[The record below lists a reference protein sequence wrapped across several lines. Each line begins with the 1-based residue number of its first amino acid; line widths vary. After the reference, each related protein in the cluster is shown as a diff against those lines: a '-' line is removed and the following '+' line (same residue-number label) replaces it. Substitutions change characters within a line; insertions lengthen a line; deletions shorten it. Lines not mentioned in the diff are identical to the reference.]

1 MTPRKRLVGL
11 GAFALASSLVL
22 TACGGGGGD
31 EPPAEGES
39 TGIVTVGN
47 GEPQN
52 PIIPTMTNEVFGSK
66 VTSNIFAGLVYYD
79 AEGVV
84 HNEVAESI
92 ESEDNQVWNIT
103 LKDGWT
109 FSDGTPVT
117 AESFVNAWN
126 YGAYG
131 PNAQNLS
138 YFFEPIEGFADLQLA
153 EDQFDEE
160 GAPLEGEV
168 PAAEEMSGLEVV
180 SDTEFTVTLTQ
191 PESDFPLRLGY
202 SAFYPLPESFFED
215 PEAAGE
221 APIGNGPYVLETWE
235 HNSLIELRPN
245 ESYQGD
251 REVQNG
257 GVDLVAYTDEDSA
270 YNDLLDGNLDIV
282 TNVPASAFGTFEEE
296 LGDRAVNQ
304 PAAVIQVIN
313 VPEYVEGFQG
323 EAGLLRRQ
331 AISMAIDR
339 DQITETVFSGS
350 RTPATDFTSPVING
364 WSEDLEGNEVLQY
377 DPEEAKRLWDEAEAI
392 EPWGDEPLYI
402 ASNADSDHQ
411 SWVDPTCNGIRD
423 TLGIDCEFDAYP
435 TFDEFLDA
443 RDNDEIKGLFRGG
456 WQADYPAMG
465 NFLGPIYGTGAGS
478 NDMGYSSEEFDAKM
492 TEANGAPDAE
502 TAVELYKEAQTILFQ
517 DLPGIPLWYNNATGG
532 WSESVDNVVFGWD
545 SDPLLYQVTK
555 SE

>member
-1 MTPRKRLVGL
+1 VGL

-22 TACGGGGGD
+22 TACGGGGGED
-31 EPPAEGES
+31 PPAEGAS

-66 VTSNIFAGLVYYD
+66 VTGNVFAGLVYYD

-92 ESEDNQVWNIT
+92 ESEDNVVWNIT

-109 FSDGTPVT
+109 FSDDTPVT
-117 AESFVNAWN
+117 AQSFVDAWN

-153 EDQFDEE
+153 EDQLDEE
-160 GAPLEGEV
+160 GVPIEGEV
-168 PAAEEMSGLEVV
+168 PAAEELSGLEVV

-235 HNSLIELRPN
+235 HNALIELRPN
-245 ESYQGD
+245 ESYAGD

-304 PAAVIQVIN
+304 PAAVIQVLQ
-313 VPEYVEGFQG
+313 VPEYVEAFQG

-331 AISMAIDR
+331 AISKAIDR
-339 DQITETVFSGS
+339 DQVTETVFSGS
-350 RTPATDFTSPVING
+350 RTPASDFTSPVING
-364 WSEDLEGNEVLQY
+364 WSDDVEGSEIL
-377 DPEEAKRLWDEAEAI
+377 DFDAAEAKRLWDEAEAI
-392 EPWGDEPLYI
+392 EPWGDEPLLI

-411 SWVDPTCNGIRD
+411 SWIDPVCNGIRD
-423 TLGIDCEFDAYP
+423 TLGIDCEFDAYA

-443 RDNDEIKGLFRGG
+443 RDNDEIKGIYRGG
-456 WQADYPAMG
+456 WHADYPAMS
-465 NFLGPIYGTGAGS
+465 NFLGPVYGTGAGS
-478 NDMGYSSEEFDAKM
+478 NDMGYSSEEFDNKL
-492 TEANGAPDAE
+492 TEANGATDPEA
-502 TAVELYKEAQTILFQ
+502 AIELYKEAETILFT

-532 WSESVDNVVFGWD
+532 WSEAVENVEFGWD

>member
-1 MTPRKRLVGL
+1 VTPRKRLVGL
-11 GAFALASSLVL
+11 SAFALASALVL
-22 TACGGGGGD
+22 TACGGGGGN
-31 EPPAEGES
+31 EPPAEGPS

-66 VTSNIFAGLVYYD
+66 VTGNVFAGLVYYD

-92 ESEDNQVWNIT
+92 ESDDNKVWNIT

-117 AESFVNAWN
+117 AQSFVDAWN

-153 EDQFDEE
+153 EDQVDEE
-160 GAPLEGEV
+160 GVPIEGEV
-168 PAAEEMSGLEVV
+168 PAAKEMSGLEAV
-180 SDTEFTVTLTQ
+180 SDTELTVTLAQ

-215 PEAAGE
+215 PEAGGE

-245 ESYQGD
+245 ESYKGD
-251 REVQNG
+251 RKVQNG
-257 GVDLVAYTDEDSA
+257 GIDLVAYTDEDSA

-282 TNVPASAFGTFEEE
+282 TNVPASAFGTFEDE

-304 PAAVIQVIN
+304 PAAVVQVIN
-313 VPEYVEGFQG
+313 VPEYVKGFQG

-331 AISMAIDR
+331 AISKAIDR

-350 RTPATDFTSPVING
+350 RTPAKDFTSPVING
-364 WSEDLEGNEVLQY
+364 WSEDVPGSEVLDF
-377 DPEEAKRLWDEAEAI
+377 DPEGAKELWDEAEAI

-411 SWVDPTCNGIRD
+411 SWIDPTCNGIRD

-443 RDNDEIKGLFRGG
+443 RDNEEIKGLFRGG
-456 WQADYPAMG
+456 WQADYPAMS

-492 TEANGAPDAE
+492 TEANGAPDAD
-502 TAVELYKEAQTILFQ
+502 TAVELYKEAETILFQ

-532 WSESVDNVVFGWD
+532 WSESVENVVFGWD

>member
-1 MTPRKRLVGL
+1 MTPRKRLMGL

-22 TACGGGGGD
+22 TACGGGGGG
-31 EPPAEGES
+31 EETGEGAS
-39 TGIVTVGN
+39 TGIVSVGN

-52 PIIPTMTNEVFGSK
+52 PIIPTMTNETFGSK

-92 ESEDNQVWNIT
+92 ESDDNKVWTIT
-103 LKDGWT
+103 LKDGWE

-117 AESFVNAWN
+117 AQSFVDAWN

-153 EDQFDEE
+153 EDQLDAE
-160 GAPLEGEV
+160 GAPKEGEV
-168 PAAEEMSGLEVV
+168 PASEELSGLEVV
-180 SDTEFTVTLTQ
+180 SDTEFTATLAQ

-215 PEAAGE
+215 PEAFGE

-245 ESYQGD
+245 ETYAGE

-282 TNVPASAFGTFEEE
+282 TNVPASAFGTFEDE

-313 VPEYVEGFQG
+313 VPEYNEKLSG

-339 DQITETVFSGS
+339 ESITETVFSGS

-364 WSEDLEGNEVLQY
+364 WSEDLEGNEVL
-377 DPEEAKRLWDEAEAI
+377 DFNPDEAKALWAQAEEI
-392 EPWGDEPLYI
+392 EPWGDEPLLI

-411 SWVDPTCNGIRD
+411 SWIDPTCNGIRD

-443 RDNDEIKGLFRGG
+443 RDNEEIKGLFRGG
-456 WQADYPAMG
+456 WQADYPAMS

-478 NDMGYSSEEFDAKM
+478 NDMGYSSEEFDAKLK
-492 TEANGAPDAE
+492 EANGESDPDA
-502 TAVELYKEAQTILFQ
+502 AIELYKEAQTILFQ

-545 SDPLLYQVTK
+545 SDPILYQVTK

>member
-1 MTPRKRLVGL
+1 VTPRKRLMGL

-22 TACGGGGGD
+22 TACGGGGGG
-31 EPPAEGES
+31 EETGEGAS

-52 PIIPTMTNEVFGSK
+52 PIIPTMTNETFGSK
-66 VTSNIFAGLVYYD
+66 VTSNVFAGLVYYD

-92 ESEDNQVWNIT
+92 ESDDNKVWTIT
-103 LKDGWT
+103 LKDGWE

-117 AESFVNAWN
+117 AQSFVDAWN

-153 EDQFDEE
+153 EDQLDAE
-160 GAPLEGEV
+160 GAPKEGEV
-168 PAAEEMSGLEVV
+168 PASEELSGLEVV
-180 SDTEFTVTLTQ
+180 SDTEFTATLAQ

-215 PEAAGE
+215 PEAFGE

-245 ESYQGD
+245 ETYAGE

-282 TNVPASAFGTFEEE
+282 TNVPASAFGTFEDE

-313 VPEYVEGFQG
+313 VPEYNEKLSG

-339 DQITETVFSGS
+339 ESITETVFSGS

-364 WSEDLEGNEVLQY
+364 WSEDLEGNEVL
-377 DPEEAKRLWDEAEAI
+377 DFNPDEAKALWAQAEEI
-392 EPWGDEPLYI
+392 EPWGDEPLLI

-411 SWVDPTCNGIRD
+411 SWIDPTCNGIRD

-443 RDNDEIKGLFRGG
+443 RDNEEIKGLFRGG
-456 WQADYPAMG
+456 WQADYPAMS

-478 NDMGYSSEEFDAKM
+478 NDMGYSSEEFDAKLK
-492 TEANGAPDAE
+492 EANGESDPDA
-502 TAVELYKEAQTILFQ
+502 AIELYKEAQTILFQ

-545 SDPLLYQVTK
+545 SDPILYQVTK

>member
-1 MTPRKRLVGL
+1 MTPRKRLMGL

-22 TACGGGGGD
+22 TACGGGGGG
-31 EPPAEGES
+31 EETGEGAS

-52 PIIPTMTNEVFGSK
+52 PIIPTMTNETFGSK
-66 VTSNIFAGLVYYD
+66 VTSNVFAGLVYYD

-92 ESEDNQVWNIT
+92 ESDDNKVWTIT
-103 LKDGWT
+103 LKNGWE

-117 AESFVNAWN
+117 AQSFVDAWN

-153 EDQFDEE
+153 EDQLDAE
-160 GAPLEGEV
+160 GAPKEGEV
-168 PAAEEMSGLEVV
+168 PASEELSGLEVV
-180 SDTEFTVTLTQ
+180 SDTEFTATLAQ

-215 PEAAGE
+215 PEAFGE

-245 ESYQGD
+245 ETYAGE

-282 TNVPASAFGTFEEE
+282 TNVPASAFGTFEDE

-313 VPEYVEGFQG
+313 VPEYNEKLSG

-339 DQITETVFSGS
+339 ESITETVFSGS

-364 WSEDLEGNEVLQY
+364 WSEDLEGNEVL
-377 DPEEAKRLWDEAEAI
+377 DFNPDEAKALWAQAEEI
-392 EPWGDEPLYI
+392 EPWGDEPLLI

-411 SWVDPTCNGIRD
+411 SWIDPTCNGIRD

-443 RDNDEIKGLFRGG
+443 RDNEEIKGLFRGG
-456 WQADYPAMG
+456 WQADYPAMS
-465 NFLGPIYGTGAGS
+465 NFLGPIYGTNAGS
-478 NDMGYSSEEFDAKM
+478 NDMGYSSEEFDAKLK
-492 TEANGAPDAE
+492 EANGESDPDA
-502 TAVELYKEAQTILFQ
+502 AIELYKEAQTILFQ

-545 SDPLLYQVTK
+545 SDPILYQVTK

>member
-1 MTPRKRLVGL
+1 
-11 GAFALASSLVL
+11 
-22 TACGGGGGD
+22 
-31 EPPAEGES
+31 
-39 TGIVTVGN
+39 
-47 GEPQN
+47 
-52 PIIPTMTNEVFGSK
+52 
-66 VTSNIFAGLVYYD
+66 LVYYD

-92 ESEDNQVWNIT
+92 DSDDNKTWTIT

-117 AESFVNAWN
+117 AQSFVDAWN

-138 YFFEPIEGFADLQLA
+138 YFFEPIEGF
-153 EDQFDEE
+153 EDVQ
-160 GAPLEGEV
+160 GED
-168 PAAEEMSGLEVV
+168 PAAEELSGLEVV
-180 SDTEFTVTLTQ
+180 SDTEFVVTLAQ

-202 SAFYPLPESFFED
+202 SAFYPLPESFFDD
-215 PEAAGE
+215 PEAFGE
-221 APIGNGPYVLETWE
+221 APIGNGPYVLENWE
-235 HNSLIELRPN
+235 HNALIELRPN
-245 ESYQGD
+245 ESYAGE

-282 TNVPASAFGTFEEE
+282 TNVPASAFGTFEDE
-296 LGDRAVNQ
+296 LGERAVNQ
-304 PAAVIQVIN
+304 PAAVVQVMN
-313 VPEYVEGFQG
+313 VPEYNEKFQG
-323 EAGLLRRQ
+323 EAGLMRRQ

-339 DQITETVFSGS
+339 NQITETVFSGS
-350 RTPATDFTSPVING
+350 RTPASDFTSPVISG
-364 WSEDLEGNEVLQY
+364 WSEDIEGSEVLDY
-377 DPEEAKRLWDEAEAI
+377 NPDEAKKLWDEAEAI

-402 ASNADSDHQ
+402 ASNADSDHK
-411 SWVDPTCNGIRD
+411 SWIDPTCNGIRD

-456 WQADYPAMG
+456 WQADYPAMS

-478 NDMGYSSEEFDAKM
+478 NDMHYSSEEFDAKLK
-492 TEANGAPDAE
+492 EANGADDPDE
-502 TAVELYKEAQTILFQ
+502 AVELYKEAETILFN

-532 WSESVDNVVFGWD
+532 WSENVDNVVFGWD

>member
-31 EPPAEGES
+31 DSGEGS
-39 TGIVTVGN
+39 GAGIVTVGN

-52 PIIPTMTNEVFGSK
+52 PIIPTMTNETFGSQ
-66 VTSNIFAGLVYYD
+66 VTSSIFAGLVYYD
-79 AEGVV
+79 AEGAV

-92 ESEDNQVWNIT
+92 ESDDSKVWTIT

-109 FSDGTPVT
+109 FSDDTPVT
-117 AESFVNAWN
+117 AQSFVDAWN

-138 YFFEPIEGFADLQLA
+138 YFFEPIDGFADVQVPTDKDGEPTE
-153 EDQFDEE
+153 EDPKSET
-160 GAPLEGEV
+160 
-168 PAAEEMSGLEVV
+168 MSGLEAV
-180 SDTEFTVTLTQ
+180 SDTELKVTLSQ

-202 SAFYPLPESFFED
+202 SAFYPLPESFFDD

-235 HNSLIELRPN
+235 HNSVIELRPN
-245 ESYQGD
+245 ESYKGE
-251 REVQNG
+251 RKVENG
-257 GVDLVAYTDEDSA
+257 GVDLVAYSDEDSA
-270 YNDLLDGNLDIV
+270 YNDLLGGSLDIV
-282 TNVPASAFGTFEEE
+282 KNVPASAFGTFEDE
-296 LGDRAVNQ
+296 LGDRSVNQ

-313 VPEYVEGFQG
+313 VPEYNEKLSG
-323 EAGLLRRQ
+323 EAGLMRRQ

-339 DQITETVFSGS
+339 EAITETVYSGS
-350 RTPATDFTSPVING
+350 RTPASDFTSPVING
-364 WSEDLEGNEVLQY
+364 WSEDLEGNEVLEFN
-377 DPEEAKRLWDEAEAI
+377 PEEAKKLWAEAEEI
-392 EPWGDEPLYI
+392 EPWGDDPLLI

-411 SWVDPTCNGIRD
+411 SWIDPTCNGIRD
-423 TLGIDCEFDAYP
+423 TLGIDCEFDAFP

-443 RDNDEIKGLFRGG
+443 RDNEKIKGLFRGG
-456 WQADYPAMG
+456 WQADYPAMS

-478 NDMGYSSEEFDAKM
+478 NDMGYSSKEFDAKM
-492 TEANGAPDAE
+492 KEANGQEDPDA
-502 TAVELYKEAQTILFQ
+502 AVELYKEAESILLQ
-517 DLPGIPLWYNNATGG
+517 DLPGIPLWYQNATGG
-532 WSESVDNVVFGWD
+532 WSESVENVQFGWD
-545 SDPLLYQVTK
+545 SDPILHQVTK

>member
-22 TACGGGGGD
+22 TACGGGGGGD
-31 EPPAEGES
+31 DTGDGNS

-52 PIIPTMTNEVFGSK
+52 PIIPTMTNETFGSK
-66 VTSNIFAGLVYYD
+66 VTSNVFAGLVYYD

-92 ESEDNQVWNIT
+92 ESEDNKVWTIT

-117 AESFVNAWN
+117 AQSFVDAWN
-126 YGAYG
+126 YGAYA

-138 YFFEPIEGFADLQLA
+138 YFFEPIEGFTDVQFA
-153 EDQFDEE
+153 EDQLDKD
-160 GAPLEGEV
+160 GAPKEGEV
-168 PAAEEMSGLEVV
+168 PASETMSGLEAV
-180 SDTEFTVTLTQ
+180 SETELQVTLAQ

-202 SAFYPLPESFFED
+202 SAFYPLPESFHDD
-215 PEAAGE
+215 PEAFGE
-221 APIGNGPYVLETWE
+221 EPIGNGPYVLDTWE
-235 HNSLIELRPN
+235 HNRLIELRPN
-245 ESYQGD
+245 DSYAGE

-339 DQITETVFSGS
+339 DQVTETVFSGS

-364 WSEDLEGNEVLQY
+364 WSDDLEGNEVLDY
-377 DPEEAKRLWDEAEAI
+377 NPEEAKRLWDEAEAI

-411 SWVDPTCNGIRD
+411 SWIDPTCNGIRD

-443 RDNDEIKGLFRGG
+443 RDNEQIKGLFRGG
-456 WQADYPAMG
+456 WQADYPAMS

-478 NDMGYSSEEFDAKM
+478 NDMGYSSEEFDAKLD
-492 TEANGAPDAE
+492 EAAGESDPDA
-502 TAVELYKEAQTILFQ
+502 AIELYKEAQTILFQ

-532 WSESVDNVVFGWD
+532 WSEAVDNVVFGWD